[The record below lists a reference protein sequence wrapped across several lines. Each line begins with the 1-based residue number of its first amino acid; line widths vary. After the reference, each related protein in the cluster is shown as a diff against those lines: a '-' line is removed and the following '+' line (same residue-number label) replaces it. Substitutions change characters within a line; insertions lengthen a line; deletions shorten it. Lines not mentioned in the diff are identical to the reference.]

1 MKNGFAL
8 ITLTSGAPLLRDI
21 THLNLSLCLPIYMI
35 SGPLLL
41 LRPLLL
47 LLLHLAVLLP
57 ALVPNAIGGDDTVA
71 ALTVNQNRIVLRSS
85 ESLVRLTCPLAN
97 TQQDHDAHPAKVRHE
112 PELEKEGERH
122 DGASRCDGGDGD
134 TPVNYQPSKI
144 APVGLEPA
152 WPVLSS
158 AQVHDASV
166 TGTMSANDSR
176 TPLSHCTTNDQNQTC
191 SPRTGS
197 AVVFS

>member
-71 ALTVNQNRIVLRSS
+71 ALTVNQNRIVLRS
-85 ESLVRLTCPLAN
+85 RT
-97 TQQDHDAHPAKVRHE
+97 T
-112 PELEKEGERH
+112 
-122 DGASRCDGGDGD
+122 
-134 TPVNYQPSKI
+134 
-144 APVGLEPA
+144 
-152 WPVLSS
+152 LS
-158 AQVHDASV
+158 
-166 TGTMSANDSR
+166 
-176 TPLSHCTTNDQNQTC
+176 
-191 SPRTGS
+191 
-197 AVVFS
+197 